1 MPTEEKKAEYNENK
15 KKKRRQDRFEAMP
28 EAQALRAELSGLQRS
43 MAGEGVY
50 MESADEWSALRE
62 RAELW
67 KEMYEDERD
76 RKRSVEDME
85 ARNLDFLIAQMKEMR
100 DRNDESF
107 QKGLAAGRAQEAV
120 KTRRVEEELA
130 QVRANFL
137 KVCSIVGEAS
147 EELKEDNIFIDPN
160 DSPSR
165 SPKKKK
171 KRKSKWGGDRVSAKW
186 KAAHYGSSPARPT
199 GIKQVV

>member
-43 MAGEGVY
+43 IKGEWVY
-50 MESADEWSALRE
+50 MGSADYESELRE
-62 RAELW
+62 RAEMW
-67 KEMYEDERD
+67 EEAYE
-76 RKRSVEDME
+76 KVVEGKQSAMDM
-85 ARNLDFLIAQMKEMR
+85 RNGCTDFLISQMKEMR
-100 DRNDESF
+100 DRVS
-107 QKGLAAGRAQEAV
+107 AAFKDGVECGRKQEAV
-120 KTRRVEEELA
+120 KTRQVEEELA
-130 QVRANFL
+130 HVRANFQEL
-137 KVCSIVGEAS
+137 CSIVEGAT
-147 EELKEDNIFIDPN
+147 EDLNNNSIFIDPN

>member
-67 KEMYEDERD
+67 QERYEEEIRG
-76 RKRSVEDME
+76 KRSAQDMR
-85 ARNLDFLIAQMKEMR
+85 ARNMDFLFARMQDTV
-100 DRNDESF
+100 DRVS
-107 QKGLAAGRAQEAV
+107 AAFKDGVECGRKQEAV
-120 KTRRVEEELA
+120 KTRQVEEELE
-130 QVRANFL
+130 QVRANFQEL
-137 KVCSIVGEAS
+137 CSIVEGAT
-147 EELKEDNIFIDPN
+147 EDQNNNSIFIDPN

>member
-76 RKRSVEDME
+76 RKGSVEDME

-120 KTRRVEEELA
+120 KTRQVQEVLD

>member
-43 MAGEGVY
+43 IAGEWVY
-50 MESADEWSALRE
+50 MGSADYESELRG
-62 RAELW
+62 RAEMW
-67 KEMYEDERD
+67 KERYEEEMEDKQSAQDMRD
-76 RKRSVEDME
+76 GCR
-85 ARNLDFLIAQMKEMR
+85 DFLISRMQDTV
-100 DRNDESF
+100 DRVS
-107 QKGLAAGRAQEAV
+107 AAFKDGVECGRKQEAV
-120 KTRRVEEELA
+120 KTRQVEEELA
-130 QVRANFL
+130 DARANFL
-137 KVCSIVGEAS
+137 KVCSIVGEAT

-165 SPKKKK
+165 SPKRKKK
-171 KRKSKWGGDRVSAKW
+171 KKSKWGGDRVSAKW